1 MKIGIVD
8 YGLGNIQ
15 SVKNAILFHAPDI
28 SVDLV
33 HKPDELNQF
42 DKLILPGVGAFGDA
56 MKLINEKGWNDVIK
70 EEAKKGK
77 YILGICL
84 GMQLL
89 SSRSYEFGEHQG
101 LNLIAGEVTKFDL
114 PSHYRIPHIGWNN
127 VHFNYSHPLAIDVEQ
142 DADFYFV
149 HSYHFKCDDPQYALA
164 NTSYGNT
171 FTSVVA
177 KENIM
182 GVQFHPEKSQEVGL
196 KLISNFIE
204 L

>member
-15 SVKNAILFHAPDI
+15 SVKNAVIYHNPEVEVTLIDQPED
-28 SVDLV
+28 VNLY
-33 HKPDELNQF
+33 

-56 MKLINEKGWNDVIK
+56 MKLIQIKGWDYALL

-89 SSRSYEFGEHQG
+89 SSKSYEFGEHNG
-101 LNLIAGEVTKFDL
+101 LNLIPGEVIKFSL
-114 PSHYRIPHIGWNN
+114 PNAYSVPHIGWNN
-127 VHFNYSHPLAIDVEQ
+127 VHFKTDHPLASGIEINS
-142 DADFYFV
+142 DFYFV
-149 HSYHFKCDDPQYALA
+149 HSYHFRCLKEKYSLA
-164 NTSYGNT
+164 TTSYGDT
-171 FTSVVA
+171 FTSVVV
-177 KENIM
+177 KDNVI
-182 GVQFHPEKSQEVGL
+182 GVQFHPEKSQGMGL
-196 KLISNFIE
+196 KLISNFIR

>member
-1 MKIGIVD
+1 MK
-8 YGLGNIQ
+8 
-15 SVKNAILFHAPDI
+15 
-28 SVDLV
+28 
-33 HKPDELNQF
+33 
-42 DKLILPGVGAFGDA
+42 
-56 MKLINEKGWNDVIK
+56 KGGMMLIK

-101 LNLIAGEVTKFDL
+101 LNLIAGEVIKFDL

-127 VHFNYSHPLAIDVEQ
+127 VHFNYSHPLAMDVNKVQ
-142 DADFYFV
+142 ISTLFIAIILNV
-149 HSYHFKCDDPQYALA
+149 MIH
-164 NTSYGNT
+164 NTHWQVLLMGNT

-182 GVQFHPEKSQEVGL
+182 GVQFHRKKSRVGL

>member
-15 SVKNAILFHAPDI
+15 SVKNAILFHAPEI
-28 SVDLV
+28 NVDLV

-56 MKLINEKGWNDVIK
+56 MKLINEKGWNDAIK
-70 EEAKKGK
+70 EESKKGK

-89 SSRSYEFGEHQG
+89 SSRSYEFGEYQG
-101 LNLIAGEVTKFDL
+101 SNLIAGEVIKFDL
-114 PSHYRIPHIGWNN
+114 PLHYRIPHIGWNN

-149 HSYHFKCDDPQYALA
+149 HSYHFKCDDPQYSLA
-164 NTSYGNT
+164 STSYYNN
-171 FTSVVA
+171 FTSIVA

-182 GVQFHPEKSQEVGL
+182 GVQFHPEKSQGVGL
-196 KLISNFIE
+196 KLISNFIQ

>member
-15 SVKNAILFHAPDI
+15 SVKNAILYHNPDVEVSLI
-28 SVDLV
+28 DQ
-33 HKPDELNQF
+33 PDNAKLY
-42 DKLILPGVGAFGDA
+42 DKLVLPGVGAFGDA
-56 MKLINEKGWNDVIK
+56 MKLIQNMGWHSVLL

-77 YILGICL
+77 FILGICL

-89 SSRSYEFGEHQG
+89 SSKSYEFGEHNG
-101 LNLIAGEVTKFDL
+101 LNLIPGDVIKFSL
-114 PSHYRIPHIGWNN
+114 PRNYRVPHIGWNN
-127 VHFNYSHPLAIDVEQ
+127 VQFKIDHPLANEIKINS
-142 DADFYFV
+142 DFYFV
-149 HSYHFKCDDPQYALA
+149 HSYHFKCHKQEHTLA
-164 NTSYGNT
+164 TTTYGDT

-177 KENIM
+177 KDNVM
-182 GVQFHPEKSQEVGL
+182 GVQFHPEKSQEIGL

>member
-28 SVDLV
+28 RVDLV

-56 MKLINEKGWNDVIK
+56 MKLINQKGWNDAIK
-70 EEAKKGK
+70 EEVKKGK

-89 SSRSYEFGEHQG
+89 SSRSFEFGEHQG
-101 LNLIAGEVTKFDL
+101 LDLIAGEVIKFDL

-149 HSYHFKCDDPQYALA
+149 HSYHFKCDDSQYALA

-182 GVQFHPEKSQEVGL
+182 GVQFHPEKSQGVGL

>member
-15 SVKNAILFHAPDI
+15 SIKNAILFHAPNI
-28 SVDLV
+28 NVDLI
-33 HKPDELNQF
+33 HNPNELNKF

-56 MKLINEKGWNDVIK
+56 MKLINEKGWKHAIK
-70 EEAKKGK
+70 EEAEKGK

-89 SSRSYEFGEHQG
+89 SSKSYEFGEHEG
-101 LNLIAGEVTKFDL
+101 LNLIAGEVIKFDL
-114 PSHYRIPHIGWNN
+114 PSNYSIPHVGWNN
-127 VHFNYSHPLAIDVEQ
+127 VRFDISHPLANDVEQ

-149 HSYHFKCDDPQYALA
+149 HSYHFKCDDPKYALA
-164 NTSYGNT
+164 STSYGNT

-182 GVQFHPEKSQEVGL
+182 GVQFHPEKSQGMGL